1 VKNYRFILLEKCG
14 HEPWQEK
21 YARDKFYEILKK
33 EIV

>member
-1 VKNYRFILLEKCG
+1 VKNFRFILLEKCG
-14 HEPWQEK
+14 HEPWKEK